1 MQQGKR
7 NFHVPLPDDLYRVL
21 HAEAKKRRQP
31 ATQFVRELLEQWEKR
46 LRAETLRT
54 EISEYASREAG
65 TANDLD
71 PELEAAGI
79 ETWNAGPV
87 KPRSQKA
94 RKK

>member
-1 MQQGKR
+1 
-7 NFHVPLPDDLYRVL
+7 LPDDLYRVL

-31 ATQFVRELLEQWEKR
+31 ATQFVRELLEQWKTG
-46 LRAETLRT
+46 LAAENLRT

-79 ETWNAGPV
+79 ETCNAGPV
-87 KPRSQKA
+87 KTRSQKA